1 MSMLRLPTASFL
13 LWWLVLN
20 AGCARVDAPSDG
32 TGLTPKE
39 ALDVVASEGG
49 TTARF
54 EDVADRAGVVFTYHN
69 GEEAGQFS
77 ILESLGGGVAVWD
90 YDGDG
95 ALDLFFPGGGRL
107 TADQKVLGLPGA
119 LFRNERGWRFT
130 NQTVAAGLQSAEHYS
145 HGAAVG
151 DYDGDGFPDLLVTG
165 YGGLTLWHNR
175 GDGTL
180 LETTL
185 AAGLTDTLW
194 STSAAWGDL
203 NGDGAPDLYVAHYVD
218 WSFDRHP
225 LCTAQRTGHPR
236 DWCPPIKFDPLPD
249 ILYMSNADG
258 TFRDA
263 SQEAGLRLDGKGL
276 GVVIAD
282 LDLDQLPDIYVANDT
297 TPNFLYR
304 NRGGGRLEEVGL
316 ISGTSIDNNGLPNG
330 SMGVDLGD
338 YNLDGLPDLWVTNF
352 EREAFALYRNDG
364 MCLFRHVSEGTGVTA
379 VGGNYVGW
387 GIAFIDMDLD
397 GDEDAFVSNGHV
409 FRYSEFA
416 PLRQLPLVFENRGN
430 RFDCVE
436 ALGSGYL
443 ATPHLGRG
451 LAIGDF
457 DGDGDLD
464 VAVSHLNEP
473 VSLLENRSEESKS
486 RHWVAF
492 RLIGTKAA
500 RHPIGALIRLETS
513 GGRQVRFI
521 KGGGSYASSGDP
533 AVYFGLGD
541 DPSIG
546 EVEIVWPGGR
556 IQRFYDLQP
565 DRVIAVIE

>member
-1 MSMLRLPTASFL
+1 M
-13 LWWLVLN
+13 
-20 AGCARVDAPSDG
+20 
-32 TGLTPKE
+32 TPKE
-39 ALDVVASEGG
+39 ALDVVAFEGG

-95 ALDLFFPGGGRL
+95 TLDLFFPGGGRL
-107 TADQKVLGLPGA
+107 TADRKVLGLPGA

-225 LCTAQRTGHPR
+225 LCTAQQADQSR
-236 DWCPPIKFDPLPD
+236 DICPPGDFNPLPD

-258 TFRDA
+258 TFRDG

-276 GVVIAD
+276 AVIIAD
-282 LDLDQLPDIYVANDT
+282 LDVDGDLDIYVGNDDT
-297 TPNFLYR
+297 AGNFLYS
-304 NRGGGRLEEVGL
+304 NDGHGRLEEIGL
-316 ISGTSIDNNGLPNG
+316 GSGTSADNHGRPNG
-330 SMGVDLGD
+330 SMGVDIGD
-338 YNLDGLPDLWVTNF
+338 YNQDGLPDILVANF
-352 EREAFALYRNDG
+352 ERETMALYRNLG
-364 MCLFRHVSEGTGVTA
+364 GCLFQHVSEPAGLAA
-379 VGGNYVGW
+379 VGGRYVGW
-387 GIAFIDMDLD
+387 GSIFL
-397 GDEDAFVSNGHV
+397 
-409 FRYSEFA
+409 
-416 PLRQLPLVFENRGN
+416 
-430 RFDCVE
+430 
-436 ALGSGYL
+436 
-443 ATPHLGRG
+443 
-451 LAIGDF
+451 DF
-457 DGDGDLD
+457 DGDGDEDAMIANGHVLQFPGYSPVHQNPLLFENHGGKRFVNVAAGAGSYFSSAHQVRGVVCSDLD
-464 VAVSHLNEP
+464 GDGALDLVVSHVNEP
-473 VSLLENRSEESKS
+473 VAVLANQSHGSGPRRFCS
-486 RHWVAF
+486 V
-492 RLIGTKAA
+492 RLIGTQSA
-500 RHPIGALIRLETS
+500 REPSGSVVRLVVDGKT
-513 GGRQVRFI
+513 QVRYL
-521 KGGGSYASSGDP
+521 KGGGSYASALDP
-533 AVYFGLGD
+533 RLYFGIAAGSRIERLEVIWPSGAVSRRD
-541 DPSIG
+541 DVAS
-546 EVEIVWPGGR
+546 GGS
-556 IQRFYDLQP
+556 
-565 DRVIAVIE
+565 VTVIEGKP